1 MNRKFEKKNGNK
13 RLCEKKC
20 SKSNSRSI
28 VVSSIRNIEMGF
40 REIDLVSSLRA
51 SKTVNIWTW
60 YCMQLV
66 FCSQQLNY
74 FSLSL
79 SLHICFIVFLLSFL
93 KWFLCIVQVRYGK
106 VPQFKWIHPLQQKF
120 FANLQLRRRAHAALC
135 GVACN
140 VYKKILWI

>member
-1 MNRKFEKKNGNK
+1 MNRKFEKNGNK
-13 RLCEKKC
+13 RRCEKKW

-28 VVSSIRNIEMGF
+28 VVSSIRNMEMGF

-79 SLHICFIVFLLSFL
+79 HICFIVFLLSFL
-93 KWFLCIVQVRYGK
+93 KWFLSIVQVRYGK

-120 FANLQLRRRAHAALC
+120 FANLQLRWRAHAHAALC